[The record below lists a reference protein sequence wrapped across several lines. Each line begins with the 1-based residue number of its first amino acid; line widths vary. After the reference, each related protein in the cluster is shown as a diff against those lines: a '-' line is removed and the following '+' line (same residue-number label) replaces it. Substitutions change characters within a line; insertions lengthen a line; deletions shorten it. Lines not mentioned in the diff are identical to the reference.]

1 LRISLLPRRLSSST
15 ASRASFL
22 YAVSTSGEAR
32 LDVDVTPTWG
42 DSYAADG
49 GDASAGVAV
58 TVVEDAAD
66 ERVSISAA
74 SAPTAAAPAPGAGAT
89 PSTPPAL
96 RLRLPQQADL
106 ELSARAPGN
115 VAVRGKLEGN
125 CAVEATDGAVELLA
139 TVRGLR
145 VALSAHGAR
154 GDVRV
159 RRVAEAGTLR
169 ISADRA
175 VDALRLM
182 ADDAAVTAGGCGG
195 RVRIGAL
202 YAREASLIAAGAGAG
217 IAVDVL
223 HGRAA
228 AETEDGP
235 VALLGVA
242 GSVRVRQRWRGRLS
256 VNGSAAVEG
265 AGEGCRVQFE
275 AARGASTVEADGD
288 VLVELA
294 VPCAPLQLRLRGTS
308 LSMPP
313 APRADMRVSVE
324 GRHSGGSGSEWV
336 GAVSA
341 AFDDAAAPARG
352 GSGKVRTLASG
363 DAAVRGAG
371 FYAVASDGTGATL
384 EVVARGAIRVRFAL
398 FEELAAR
405 SARERARAQSDLLLK

>member
-1 LRISLLPRRLSSST
+1 M
-15 ASRASFL
+15 
-22 YAVSTSGEAR
+22 YKVSTTGAAR

-49 GDASAGVAV
+49 GDASAGVTVAV
-58 TVVEDAAD
+58 AEDAAD
-66 ERVSISAA
+66 ERVSVAA
-74 SAPTAAAPAPGAGAT
+74 SAPAAAAAAPGAAAQL
-89 PSTPPAL
+89 STPPAL

-125 CAVEATDGAVELLA
+125 CAVEVTDGAVELLA

-145 VALSAHGAR
+145 VALSARGAC

-159 RRVAEAGTLR
+159 RRVAEARALR

-175 VDALRLM
+175 VGALRLM
-182 ADDAAVTAGGCGG
+182 ADDATVTARGFGGG
-195 RVRIGAL
+195 VRIGAL
-202 YAREASLIAAGAGAG
+202 YAREASLFAAGAGAG

-242 GSVRVRQRWRGRLS
+242 GSVRVQQRGRS
-256 VNGSAAVEG
+256 SGSSSGSGSGSGSAAVES
-265 AGEGCRVQFE
+265 AEEGCRVQFE
-275 AARGASTVEADGD
+275 AVQGASTVEADGD
-288 VLVELA
+288 VLIELA
-294 VPCAPLQLRLRGTS
+294 VPCAPLQLRLRGAS
-308 LSMPP
+308 LSLPP
-313 APRADMRVSVE
+313 APRADVRVSVE
-324 GRHSGGSGSEWV
+324 GRLSGGGSEWV

-352 GSGKVRTLASG
+352 GSGKVRSLASG
-363 DAAVRGAG
+363 DAAARGTS
-371 FYAVASDGTGATL
+371 FYAAASGGASATL
-384 EVVARGAIRVRFAL
+384 EVVSRGAIRVRFSL

-405 SARERARAQSDLLLK
+405 SARERSRAKE